1 MKTQKPRKRL
11 FLFRVVGSDKAGAV
25 RAANVEEAVDILLEH
40 IGQAVEIY
48 RTPDRFSLFVPPW
61 L

>member
-25 RAANVEEAVDILLEH
+25 RAANVEEAANILMEH

-48 RTPDRFSLFVPPW
+48 RAPDRFTLFVPPW

>member
-1 MKTQKPRKRL
+1 MKTQKPRRRL

-25 RAANVEEAVDILLEH
+25 RATNLEEALNIVERH
-40 IGQAVEIY
+40 IAQPVEIY
-48 RTPDRFSLFVPPW
+48 RTPNHFSLFVPPW